1 MRHDESYRCKEFV
14 GTQIKE
20 EKDKGRIRLD
30 RVGGIRLNGDILEL
44 TRDKQGQTRYS
55 QERTGTTKDKWHNW

>member
-44 TRDKQGQTRYS
+44 TRDKQG
-55 QERTGTTKDKWHNW
+55 